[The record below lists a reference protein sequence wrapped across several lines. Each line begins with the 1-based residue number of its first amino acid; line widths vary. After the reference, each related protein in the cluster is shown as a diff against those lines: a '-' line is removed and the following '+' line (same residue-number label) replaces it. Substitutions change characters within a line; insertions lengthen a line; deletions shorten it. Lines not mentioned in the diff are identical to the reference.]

1 MKRKTWDDLGCLARD
16 FTFYVENSKTMLRK
30 LHGLAKFVS
39 KRMKQ
44 GQEFTISQLAQ
55 CAVIKNVVDWAIGEA
70 YWMDFIIPQEAIQ
83 ETNEYYAGLVL
94 EVAESMNRD

>member
-1 MKRKTWDDLGCLARD
+1 MKRKTWDNLGCLARD
-16 FTFYVENSKTMLRK
+16 LTFYVKNSKTMLRK

-55 CAVIKNVVDWAIGEA
+55 CAVIKNVVDKASCNAVRALRVSAIRLKSSLIFKLLNHG
-70 YWMDFIIPQEAIQ
+70 
-83 ETNEYYAGLVL
+83 NK
-94 EVAESMNRD
+94 